1 MKNGPGFSGPFQLRR
16 HVPPRAARLPVG
28 HGRVAGQ
35 VVVLRVSA
43 GALGIH
49 LAGFEA
55 LALFPVAMLAG
66 AASMLSG
73 GLGSTEATLVALL
86 TLGRAA
92 LVPATV
98 ATLWLA
104 TVMGMRAFGWLNAR
118 RRASVARLEGLVI
131 GQC

>member
-49 LAGFEA
+49 LAGFNA

-66 AASMLSG
+66 AASMLPG

-86 TLGRAA
+86 TLGRCCAA
-92 LVPATV
+92 GRTGDRPKLTLI
-98 ATLWLA
+98 LWLELGGNVPLACNSA
-104 TVMGMRAFGWLNAR
+104 T
-118 RRASVARLEGLVI
+118 
-131 GQC
+131 